1 MMLHFTDEERML
13 YDIIHEENGVKS
25 TEKEKEKE
33 KALKR
38 FREIG
43 REKSKNNPFHQD

>member
-1 MMLHFTDEERML
+1 MMLHFTDEERKL
-13 YDIIHEENGVKS
+13 YDIIHEKNGVKS
-25 TEKEKEKE
+25 TEKEKE

-43 REKSKNNPFHQD
+43 KEKSKNNPFHQD

>member
-25 TEKEKEKE
+25 TEKEKEK
-33 KALKR
+33 ALKR

-43 REKSKNNPFHQD
+43 SEKSKNNPFHQD